1 MLNVPRIGVL
11 RAVARHRS
19 FSGAADAL
27 GYTQP
32 AVSRQIATL
41 EAETGAVL
49 VTRAADGARL
59 TEAGEVLVR
68 HAETIFGALDE
79 AETELRAVLGLEA
92 GKLRLAAFAS
102 AAASIMP
109 LAIAEFRALHPGVR
123 LVVEMMEAEESIPR
137 LRCGELDLAL
147 DIIAGEEVAPVP
159 GELVQRVHLFDDP
172 MYVALPA
179 DHRLADRVSLLL
191 GDLAQEQWM
200 LPTMTGCPDARM
212 FRRASF
218 EAGFEPMV
226 ALESDHYHASL
237 GLVAAGVGI
246 ALLPDLAARAARPD
260 VVIRDV
266 GLPSRRIVA
275 AVSAGYRPAATEAML
290 AVLGTVGAQWEG
302 AGRAVAY
309 A

>member
-11 RAVARHRS
+11 RAVARHGS

-79 AETELRAVLGLEA
+79 AETELHAVLGLEA
-92 GKLRLAAFAS
+92 GRLRVSAFSS
-102 AAASIMP
+102 AAASVMP
-109 LAIAEFRALHPGVR
+109 LAIAEFRALHPHVR

-147 DIIAGEEVAPVP
+147 DILAGQAAEPVAGEP
-159 GELVQRVHLFDDP
+159 VQRVHLFDDP

-179 DHRLADRVSLLL
+179 EHRLADRVPLLL

-200 LPTMTGCPDARM
+200 LPTNTGCPDARM

-226 ALESDHYHASL
+226 ALESDHYHATL
-237 GLVAAGVGI
+237 GLVAAGVGV
-246 ALLPDLAARAARPD
+246 ALLPDLAARAARSD
-260 VVIRDV
+260 VVIREV

-275 AVSAGYRPAATEAML
+275 AVPAGYRSSSTEAML
-290 AVLGTVGAQWEG
+290 AVLRAVGAQWEA
-302 AGRAVAY
+302 AGRVLAY

>member
-1 MLNVPRIGVL
+1 MLNVTRIGVL
-11 RAVARHRS
+11 RAVARHGS

-49 VTRAADGARL
+49 VTRATDGARL

-79 AETELRAVLGLEA
+79 AETELRAVLGLDA
-92 GKLRLAAFAS
+92 GRLRLSAFSS
-102 AAASIMP
+102 AAASVMP
-109 LAIAEFRALHPGVR
+109 LAIAEFRALHPDVR

-147 DIIAGEEVAPVP
+147 DILAAEKLEPVA
-159 GELVQRVHLFDDP
+159 GELVERVHLFDDP

-179 DHRLADRVSLLL
+179 EHRLADRVGLRL
-191 GDLAQEQWM
+191 GDLAHEQWM
-200 LPTMTGCPDARM
+200 LPTNTGCPDAGM

-226 ALESDHYHASL
+226 ALESDHYHATL
-237 GLVAAGVGI
+237 GLVAAGVGV
-246 ALLPDLAARAARPD
+246 ALLPDLAARAARSD
-260 VVIRDV
+260 VVIREV

-275 AVSAGYRPAATEAML
+275 AVPSGYRPPSTEAML
-290 AVLGTVGAQWEG
+290 AVLRAVGADWEA
-302 AGRAVAY
+302 AGRVVAY

>member
-11 RAVARHRS
+11 RAVARHGS

-79 AETELRAVLGLEA
+79 AETELHAVLGLDA
-92 GKLRLAAFAS
+92 GRLRLSAFSS
-102 AAASIMP
+102 AAASVMP
-109 LAIAEFRALHPGVR
+109 LAIAEFRALHPRVR
-123 LVVEMMEAEESIPR
+123 LVVEMMEAEESVPR

-147 DIIAGEEVAPVP
+147 DIISGEDAEPVP
-159 GELVQRVHLFDDP
+159 GELVQRVHLFADP

-179 DHRLADRVSLLL
+179 DHRLADRVPLLL
-191 GDLAQEQWM
+191 GDLAQEQWL
-200 LPTMTGCPDARM
+200 LPTTTGCPDARM

-226 ALESDHYHASL
+226 ALESDHYHATL
-237 GLVAAGVGI
+237 GLVAAGVGV
-246 ALLPDLAARAARPD
+246 ALLPDLAARAARSD
-260 VVIRDV
+260 VVIREV
-266 GLPSRRIVA
+266 GLPARRIVA
-275 AVSAGYRPAATEAML
+275 AVPSGYRPPSTEAML
-290 AVLGTVGAQWEG
+290 AVLRAVGADWEA
-302 AGRAVAY
+302 AGRVVAY